1 MKRRIIAAVASIV
14 LLGATALLGAAPGA
28 SAKSPTTLRQATE
41 EIKTFNPFLAF
52 FDSELD
58 ILGDIYP
65 SLTRYDAKS
74 NPVPYLAESWTT
86 STDHLTWTFKIRKGL
101 KWTDGQPITAK
112 DAAWTLNLIMTN
124 DDAATAN
131 GSLVKNFA
139 SVTAPDDST
148 LVIKTKTPQS
158 NMLYVLV
165 TINGIPIVPQH
176 IWESKVKGLKNYQ
189 NTAFPVVGY
198 GPWILTGYQPGQFA
212 TLEANKD
219 FYAGKPKY
227 DRLIL
232 QYFKNRDAAVAA
244 LRSGQIDVV
253 PLLTA
258 TEYLALKQD
267 KNIQA
272 FQQVAIHWN
281 GVEINSGAK
290 TRSGKPMGTGNP
302 ILADPKVRMAIAY
315 GVDRQTL
322 VKKILDGLGTPG
334 IGYIPPAYTQWAW
347 KPSADEAVGYD
358 PAKANQLL
366 DAAGYTKGS
375 NGIRTDP
382 KTHKPLAF
390 RIGTHSDDI
399 NDQQIAPYL
408 VGWMKAI
415 GIKLTPQ
422 AQSMSGLNDN
432 LAKGDWDLLMDGWGT
447 GPDPSYLLSIQTCG
461 TLPKDDGSGGN
472 TDAFFCDPT
481 YDSLFKQ
488 QVAQFDVSKRGATIG
503 QMQDILYKANDD
515 IMLYNDN
522 TLYAVRTDKVSNF
535 ALGKPDANGAY
546 PVQDYFQSWLNAS
559 PVSSGGSSS
568 SSSTGLWI
576 GIGIAAVVIVLAGAG
591 FVWRRRTTAAE
602 RE

>member
-1 MKRRIIAAVASIV
+1 MKRRIIAAVASVV
-14 LLGATALLGAAPGA
+14 LLGATALFGAVPGA
-28 SAKSPTTLRQATE
+28 SAKSETTLRISTE
-41 EIKTFNPFLAF
+41 EIKTFNPFLAY

-58 ILGDIYP
+58 IIGDIYP

-86 STDHLTWTFKIRKGL
+86 SPDHLTWTFKIRKGL
-101 KWTDGQPITAK
+101 NWTDGEPITAK

-139 SVTAPDDST
+139 SVSAPDDST
-148 LVIKTKTPQS
+148 LVIKTKAPQA

-176 IWESKVKGLKNYQ
+176 IWESKVKNLKNYQ
-189 NTAFPVVGY
+189 NTDFPVVGY
-198 GPWILTGYQPGQFA
+198 GPWNLTGYQPGQFA

-219 FYAGKPKY
+219 FYAGRPKY

-253 PLLTA
+253 PLLTS

-267 KNIQA
+267 KNILA
-272 FQQVAIHWN
+272 FQQVAAHWN

-290 TRSGKPMGTGNP
+290 TRSGKAMGTGNP
-302 ILADPKVRMAIAY
+302 ILADPKVRMAMAY
-315 GVDRQTL
+315 AIDRQTL
-322 VKKILDGLGTPG
+322 VDKILDGLGTPG
-334 IGYIPPAYTQWAW
+334 VGYIPPAYTQWAW
-347 KPSADEAVGYD
+347 KPSGDEAVGYD
-358 PAKANQLL
+358 PGKANQLL

-375 NGIRTDP
+375 NGIRIDP
-382 KTHKPLAF
+382 KSHKPLAF

-399 NDQQIAPYL
+399 NDQQMAPYL

-461 TLPKDDGSGGN
+461 TLPQDDGSGGN

-535 ALGKPDANGAY
+535 ALGKPDADGAY
-546 PVQDYFQSWLNAS
+546 PLQDYFQSWLNAA
-559 PVSSGGSSS
+559 PVSGGGSSS

-576 GIGIAAVVIVLAGAG
+576 GIGVAAVVIVLAGAG
-591 FVWRRRTTAAE
+591 FAWRRRTTAAE